1 MPHDELRLYPFQS
14 DGVKHLLLRR
24 SVLLADEMG
33 LGKTI
38 QAISAMQQLFTAGAI
53 RRALVVC
60 PASLCRNWR
69 KEIAIW
75 GGNNPAVIYEG
86 ASRYGMLEGNARILI
101 ASYETISA
109 DLKRETRLGSHFYDI
124 GVDLLVLDEAQRIKA
139 PSSVRA
145 RVLSHVLAPRRWAIS
160 GTPLENHPRE
170 LASILRFLFPNEF
183 AEDTSLDD
191 MTGVF
196 AARDRCMVRRTK
208 SQVGLELPPRTVS
221 YMPVVMTPD
230 QQADYEQVRQQVCHQ
245 VVNADSR
252 GAAATAILTGLQ
264 QLRQTAAISTSGSS
278 AKVDAIEEELEDIVA
293 VGGKVVVFSFYANV
307 ALPAVHD
314 RLARFG
320 AVMLTGAMSSADK
333 EKAHTRFLEDESV
346 HVMCAGLQAAGVGL
360 TWNVAQ
366 YVYHL
371 DLWWNPQVLRQA
383 EDRVHRIGQSNPVLI
398 KRLIAEGTIDE
409 NIAHL
414 LTAKEAVFDYVIG
427 DQANPPV
434 DQPGFE
440 ELVKLIGLKL
450 SDLKIS

>member
-196 AARDRCMVRRTK
+196 AARDRCMVHRCACRHARTERRCA
-208 SQVGLELPPRTVS
+208 SFRLP
-221 YMPVVMTPD
+221 
-230 QQADYEQVRQQVCHQ
+230 
-245 VVNADSR
+245 
-252 GAAATAILTGLQ
+252 
-264 QLRQTAAISTSGSS
+264 QTATTQ
-278 AKVDAIEEELEDIVA
+278 
-293 VGGKVVVFSFYANV
+293 
-307 ALPAVHD
+307 
-314 RLARFG
+314 R
-320 AVMLTGAMSSADK
+320 
-333 EKAHTRFLEDESV
+333 
-346 HVMCAGLQAAGVGL
+346 
-360 TWNVAQ
+360 
-366 YVYHL
+366 
-371 DLWWNPQVLRQA
+371 
-383 EDRVHRIGQSNPVLI
+383 
-398 KRLIAEGTIDE
+398 
-409 NIAHL
+409 
-414 LTAKEAVFDYVIG
+414 
-427 DQANPPV
+427 
-434 DQPGFE
+434 
-440 ELVKLIGLKL
+440 
-450 SDLKIS
+450 